1 MVGESESVK
10 VVIEQWHADSDE
22 IDVESPWADHIEGD
36 LYQLKNFPFY
46 AYGISFDDIFE
57 ARVKYDDDDRP
68 YVGRVVEKSGHHTIR
83 AGFDDSLDESEHT
96 KMVVEHLADMGCGYE
111 GFGGKKNFVIN
122 VQPHVDYNE
131 VCDFLNDNIVA
142 WEHGDPP
149 GGDWFVAKTDS

>member
-10 VVIEQWHADSDE
+10 VVIEQWYEDSDE
-22 IDVESPWADHIEGD
+22 IDVECPWADHVEGD

-68 YVGRVVEKSGHHTIR
+68 YVVRVTEKSGHHTIR
-83 AGFDDSLDESEHT
+83 AGFDESLDESEMT
-96 KMVVEHLADMGCGYE
+96 RTVMEHLNNMGCGYE

-122 VQPHVDYNE
+122 VQPHVDYDA
-131 VCDFLNDNIVA
+131 VCDYLNDHDIA

-149 GGDWFVAKTDS
+149 GGTWFIAKSE